1 MNRLAVALLATAA
14 AVPVHAQ
21 VYKCRDA
28 GGTTVYSAQPC
39 AVDAKLIDVRPA
51 SGGSRQTASATAAIQ
66 PPGEVGSSAYAPRSL
81 VQRGNDA
88 ALRRMLDDDI
98 TRKQGEIAAI
108 NAEHEAAQAALREK
122 KGRARNNLAGA
133 TWEQSISDEMQA
145 VAAAHTTRVG
155 MAQRELEDM
164 RARRAR
170 MTND

>member
-1 MNRLAVALLATAA
+1 
-14 AVPVHAQ
+14 
-21 VYKCRDA
+21 
-28 GGTTVYSAQPC
+28 
-39 AVDAKLIDVRPA
+39 
-51 SGGSRQTASATAAIQ
+51 
-66 PPGEVGSSAYAPRSL
+66 
-81 VQRGNDA
+81 
-88 ALRRMLDDDI
+88 MLDDDI